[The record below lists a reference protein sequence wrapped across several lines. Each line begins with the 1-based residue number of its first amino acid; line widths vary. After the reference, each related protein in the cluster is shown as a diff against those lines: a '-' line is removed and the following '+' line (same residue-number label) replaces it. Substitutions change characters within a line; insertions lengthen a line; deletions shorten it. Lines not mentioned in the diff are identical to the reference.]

1 MDGTQ
6 APPVPDPGADPPRSG
21 GEARTG
27 DLLAALRAGAWPDP
41 LRGAAGPARHPLLVI
56 GALALAVAGAWYLI
70 GRGGG
75 APPGPAGRG
84 FETRAPRAGGTARAH
99 RPVRLVRVHV
109 AGAVTRPGVVAVPA
123 GARVVDA
130 LAAAGG
136 PRPDA
141 DLDRLNLAA
150 VVGDGQRVA
159 VPVLGAPPPPLV
171 DGGGADPAGVA
182 DPSAAPDGPPPK
194 LDLNAATAADLEALP
209 GIGPVLAQAIL
220 DHRRRLGRFR
230 SVEDLLGVRGIGERR
245 FADLR
250 DRVRV

>member
-1 MDGTQ
+1 MDGAQ
-6 APPVPDPGADPPRSG
+6 ASPAPDPGAGPPGPG
-21 GEARTG
+21 GETRTG
-27 DLLAALRAGAWPDP
+27 ELLAALRAGAWPDP
-41 LRGAAGPARHPLLVI
+41 LRSTAVPARRPLLVL
-56 GALALAVAGAWYLI
+56 GVLALVAAGVWYLI
-70 GRGGG
+70 GRSDGG
-75 APPGPAGRG
+75 PPGPAGRPTEAPAAG
-84 FETRAPRAGGTARAH
+84 AGATERTRPA
-99 RPVRLVRVHV
+99 RLVRVHV

-171 DGGGADPAGVA
+171 DGGGADAGGVA
-182 DPSAAPDGPPPK
+182 DPSAVPGGPPPK
-194 LDLNAATAADLEALP
+194 LDLNAATTADLEALP

-250 DRVRV
+250 DRVTV